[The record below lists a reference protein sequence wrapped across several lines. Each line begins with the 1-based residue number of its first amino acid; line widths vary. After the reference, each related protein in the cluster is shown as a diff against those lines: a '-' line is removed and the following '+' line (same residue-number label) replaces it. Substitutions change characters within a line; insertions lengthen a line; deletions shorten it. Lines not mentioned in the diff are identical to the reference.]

1 MCAQKIEEKDREIEQ
16 AEMRLAALQA
26 QDTLIADKVNKLKKF
41 EDFLREVQTKYPDD
55 FTDLQE
61 ITTRYNILAETNS
74 NLTSRHQSSGGDME
88 QIMDK
93 MERYKKKAGQKTLN
107 YTNRIAEEQSALQQ
121 IEAQKAKLMIGNEEK
136 TEQRLKT
143 TSQHSIIL
151 MSIRSLYRK
160 IAYKNS

>member
-1 MCAQKIEEKDREIEQ
+1 
-16 AEMRLAALQA
+16 
-26 QDTLIADKVNKLKKF
+26 
-41 EDFLREVQTKYPDD
+41 
-55 FTDLQE
+55 
-61 ITTRYNILAETNS
+61 
-74 NLTSRHQSSGGDME
+74 
-88 QIMDK
+88 MDK

-143 TSQHSIIL
+143 TSQHGIIL